1 MNKSKKI
8 AIIALM
14 STFSI
19 ILATVANFQI
29 PFLTF
34 FKPDFSDVPIF
45 ILSFIFGGKYG
56 LLSLFI
62 VSLVRMLTGDVI
74 LPAAFALRMSSSI
87 VVIFINFYNKYR
99 KNFYLFALSAIICNV
114 IARIPISYYMWVNCY
129 NVPKEIFINN
139 MWASIILLTIVRLLI
154 NITISKL
161 IFNYLSKNRF
171 LSKLEN

>member
-19 ILATVANFQI
+19 ILATVANFKI

-45 ILSFIFGGKYG
+45 ILSFLFGGKYG
-56 LLSLFI
+56 ILSLFI
-62 VSLVRMLTGDVI
+62 VSLTRMLTGDVI

-87 VVIFINFYNKYR
+87 VVIFIHFYNKYR
-99 KNFYLFALSAIICNV
+99 KNFYLFATAAIICNV

-129 NVPKEIFINN
+129 NVPKEIFTNS
-139 MWASIILLTIVRLLI
+139 MWPNIIFLTIVRLLV
-154 NITISKL
+154 NITISELLFSYFFKKS
-161 IFNYLSKNRF
+161 IAKSKY
-171 LSKLEN
+171 K

>member
-87 VVIFINFYNKYR
+87 VVIFINF
-99 KNFYLFALSAIICNV
+99 FCNV